1 VSQGKVVNDQ
11 PKSAVAQVD
20 PRLLLRQEGVRGY
33 WDEFIRRITSGDL
46 GSIPVVVALIIIW
59 AIFTGMNGRFLSAQN
74 LSTLSVQIV
83 PIGMMSIGI
92 VFVLLLGEIDLSVGS
107 VSGLASAVLA
117 VVSVREGINEILAVV
132 LAVLAGTAIGF
143 IHGFFFA
150 KIGVPAFI
158 VTLAGLLGWNG
169 LQLWILGPTGSLNFR
184 DNGIALKL
192 TSYFFPQVA
201 AAYGLAAVVVVLY
214 LVMALLDAS
223 RRKRNGVPGRP
234 LGEIILRTVLLAI
247 LAFAVAIVL
256 NQYQGLPLALV
267 VFLVF
272 VVGLGF
278 ILRRTSYGR
287 KIFALGGSVEAARRA
302 GINVSWIRISVF
314 MIAGTMSAIGGIYA
328 GSLINS
334 ASLTS
339 GGGNTL
345 MNAIAAAVIG
355 GTSLFGGR
363 GSTYSALIGAL
374 VIQSIASGMALE
386 SISGSIQFMVTGVVL
401 LAAVTIDSVSR
412 RTQKASGRA

>member
-11 PKSAVAQVD
+11 PKAAVAQVD
-20 PRLLLRQEGVRGY
+20 PRLVLRQQGVRGY
-33 WDEFIRRITSGDL
+33 WDEFIRRVTSGEL

-59 AIFTGMNGRFLSAQN
+59 VVFTSMNSRFISAQN
-74 LSTLSVQIV
+74 LSQLSVQIV
-83 PIGMMSIGI
+83 PIGMMSLGI

-107 VSGLASAVLA
+107 VSGAASAILA
-117 VVSVREGINEILAVV
+117 VLSVREGIPEVLAIV
-132 LAVLAGTAIGF
+132 LAVLGGTAIGF

-169 LQLWILGPTGSLNFR
+169 VQLWILGPTGSLNFR
-184 DNGIALKL
+184 ENGITLAL
-192 TSYFFPQVA
+192 TSKFFPEVIW
-201 AAYGLAAVVVVLY
+201 AYGLALVVVVLY
-214 LVMALLDAS
+214 FVTALLDS
-223 RRKRNGVPGRP
+223 LRRKRSGVPSRP
-234 LGEIILRTVLLAI
+234 LGEIVLRTALLAV
-247 LAFAVAIVL
+247 LCFVVAFVL
-256 NQYQGLPLALV
+256 NQYQGLPLGLV

-386 SISGSIQFMVTGVVL
+386 GITSSIQFMVTGVVL

>member
-1 VSQGKVVNDQ
+1 MSQGKVVNDQ
-11 PKSAVAQVD
+11 PKAAVAQVD
-20 PRLLLRQEGVRGY
+20 PRLLLRQQGVRGY
-33 WDEFIRRITSGDL
+33 WDEFIRRVTSGEL

-59 AIFTGMNGRFLSAQN
+59 VVFTSMNSRFISAQN
-74 LSTLSVQIV
+74 LSQLSVQIV
-83 PIGMMSIGI
+83 PIGMMSLGI

-107 VSGLASAVLA
+107 VSGAASAILAVLSVREGVPEVLAIVLA
-117 VVSVREGINEILAVV
+117 VV
-132 LAVLAGTAIGF
+132 AGTAIGF

-169 LQLWILGPTGSLNFR
+169 VQLWILGPTGSLNFR
-184 DNGIALKL
+184 ENGITLAL
-192 TSYFFPQVA
+192 TSKFFPEVIW
-201 AAYGLAAVVVVLY
+201 AYGLALVVVVLY
-214 LVMALLDAS
+214 FVTALLDS
-223 RRKRNGVPGRP
+223 MRRRRSAVPSRP
-234 LGEIILRTVLLAI
+234 LGEIILRTALLAV
-247 LAFAVAIVL
+247 LCFVVAFVL
-256 NQYQGLPLALV
+256 NQYQGLPLGLV

-386 SISGSIQFMVTGVVL
+386 GITSSIQFMVTGVVL

>member
-11 PKSAVAQVD
+11 PKAAVAQVD
-20 PRLLLRQEGVRGY
+20 PRLVLRQQGVRGY
-33 WDEFIRRITSGDL
+33 WDEFIRRVTSGEL

-59 AIFTGMNGRFLSAQN
+59 VVFTSMNSRFISAQN
-74 LSTLSVQIV
+74 LSQLSVQIV
-83 PIGMMSIGI
+83 PIGMMSLGI

-107 VSGLASAVLA
+107 VSGAASAILA
-117 VVSVREGINEILAVV
+117 VLSVREGIPEVLAIV
-132 LAVLAGTAIGF
+132 LAVLGGTAIGF

-169 LQLWILGPTGSLNFR
+169 VQLWILGPTGSLNFR
-184 DNGIALKL
+184 ENGITLAL
-192 TSYFFPQVA
+192 TSKFFPEVIW
-201 AAYGLAAVVVVLY
+201 AYGLALVVVVLY
-214 LVMALLDAS
+214 FVTALLDS
-223 RRKRNGVPGRP
+223 LRRRRSGVPSRP
-234 LGEIILRTVLLAI
+234 LGEIVLRTALLAV
-247 LAFAVAIVL
+247 LCFVVAFVL
-256 NQYQGLPLALV
+256 NQYQGLPLGLV

-386 SISGSIQFMVTGVVL
+386 GITSSIQFMVTGVVL